1 MKICLPTNNKLGL
14 QSDLAANFSAAN
26 WLLVVES
33 ETQETRAIDM
43 NDEEQRK
50 QAVDLDVIVCHG
62 LPGMLNDARIRLC
75 VPLLFGDV
83 DNPAGKDW
91 RLAAHFGLAERFA
104 VVDSLSGEIL
114 SECGISS
121 YCPGP
126 CHCPL
131 PNLVDSGVDALAGQS
146 MGFRL
151 LQLSRR
157 AKIPVLAVKAK
168 TLVEL
173 SREMRGKSPALA
185 MLAGRCLSAAPSR
198 VAGAKK

>member
-1 MKICLPTNNKLGL
+1 
-14 QSDLAANFSAAN
+14 
-26 WLLVVES
+26 
-33 ETQETRAIDM
+33 
-43 NDEEQRK
+43 
-50 QAVDLDVIVCHG
+50 
-62 LPGMLNDARIRLC
+62 MLSDARLRLC
-75 VPLLFGDV
+75 VPVLSADL
-83 DNPAGKDW
+83 DNPSGKDL
-91 RLAAHFGLAERFA
+91 RLAAHFGLADRFA

-131 PNLVDSGVDALAGQS
+131 PNLADSGVDALAGQS

-157 AKIPVLAVKAK
+157 AKLPILAVKAK

-173 SREMRGKSPALA
+173 SHEMRGKSPRLVIS
-185 MLAGRCLSAAPSR
+185 AGECLTKTPRPA
-198 VAGAKK
+198 VGAKK

>member
-1 MKICLPTNNKLGL
+1 
-14 QSDLAANFSAAN
+14 
-26 WLLVVES
+26 
-33 ETQETRAIDM
+33 
-43 NDEEQRK
+43 
-50 QAVDLDVIVCHG
+50 
-62 LPGMLNDARIRLC
+62 MLSDARLRLC
-75 VPLLFGDV
+75 VPLLAHDI
-83 DNPAGKDW
+83 DDPQDQDW

-131 PNLVDSGVDALAGQS
+131 PNLVDSGVDALAGES

-151 LQLSRR
+151 MQISRR
-157 AKIPVLAVKAK
+157 AKLPALAVTAK

-173 SREMRGKSPALA
+173 IREMRAKSPTPA
-185 MLAGRCLSAAPSR
+185 MSVGKCLTATSRPAVGGR
-198 VAGAKK
+198 K

>member
-1 MKICLPTNNKLGL
+1 
-14 QSDLAANFSAAN
+14 
-26 WLLVVES
+26 
-33 ETQETRAIDM
+33 
-43 NDEEQRK
+43 
-50 QAVDLDVIVCHG
+50 
-62 LPGMLNDARIRLC
+62 MLNDTRMRLC
-75 VPLLFGDV
+75 VPFLSADA
-83 DNPAGKDW
+83 DNPGDKGL
-91 RLAAHFGLAERFA
+91 RLAAHFGLVERFA

-114 SECGISS
+114 GECGISS

-131 PNLVDSGVDALAGQS
+131 PNLVDSGVDALAGES

-157 AKIPVLAVKAK
+157 AKLPVLAVKAK

-173 SREMRGKSPALA
+173 GHEMRGKSPTLA
-185 MLAGRCLSAAPSR
+185 MSAGKCLTSAPRR

>member
-1 MKICLPTNNKLGL
+1 
-14 QSDLAANFSAAN
+14 
-26 WLLVVES
+26 
-33 ETQETRAIDM
+33 
-43 NDEEQRK
+43 
-50 QAVDLDVIVCHG
+50 
-62 LPGMLNDARIRLC
+62 MLNDARMRLC
-75 VPLLFGDV
+75 VPLLSADA
-83 DNPAGKDW
+83 DNPGDKDL

-114 SECGISS
+114 SECGISG

-131 PNLVDSGVDALAGQS
+131 PNLVDSGVDALAGAS

-151 LQLSRR
+151 MQLSRR
-157 AKIPVLAVKAK
+157 AKLPVLAVKAT

-185 MLAGRCLSAAPSR
+185 LSAGKCLTTTPSR
-198 VAGAKK
+198 VAGARKLACPSSSIASPRNDS